1 MTTIPRPR
9 AGHAVVIISGGLD
22 STVLAYWLAS
32 HGTRLALLSIDYRQ
46 RHRIELEYACATAV
60 QLGMSHQVADLSGLA
75 ALLGGSALTDSAVE
89 VPDGHYTDA
98 SMRATVVPN
107 RNAIML
113 DVAVAAAISCGADAV
128 AYGAHAG
135 DHAIY
140 PDCRPEFFEAYQ
152 ALAASANEGF
162 LPPGFEVIAPFLG
175 LSKADIVSLGAEIG
189 VPFAAT
195 WSCYRGLDLHCGM
208 CGTCVERREA
218 FAVADVDDPT
228 VYGSTSPEMR

>member
-46 RHRIELEYACATAV
+46 RHRIELEYARATAV

-218 FAVADVDDPT
+218 FAVANVDDPT
-228 VYGSTSPEMR
+228 VYASTSPEMR

>member
-32 HGTRLALLSIDYRQ
+32 HGTRLALLSIDYGQ
-46 RHRIELEYACATAV
+46 RHRIELEYARATAV

-140 PDCRPEFFEAYQ
+140 PDCRPEFFEGYR

-162 LPPGFEVIAPFLG
+162 LPAGFEVIAPFLG

-195 WSCYRGLDLHCGM
+195 WSCYRGLNLHCGM

-218 FAVADVDDPT
+218 FTVADVDDPT
-228 VYGSTSPEMR
+228 VYAPTSPEMR